1 MIKIKMSEK
10 YKILAKFI
18 KDVSAETPDVETFT
32 FVKNYIS
39 KYNLKIDITSLP
51 LKDRVIEINT
61 KLSLSDPNNNQKKS
75 YFEIIFATVIKVDES
90 VKESEEI
97 EKIILCDV
105 QNKIYPEIEKIILKL
120 VVDSGYPETRPNK
133 KVNFEE
139 LYKSR
144 KN

>member
-18 KDVSAETPDVETFT
+18 KDVSAESPDLETFM

-39 KYNLKIDITSLP
+39 KYNLKIEITSLP

-90 VKESEEI
+90 IKESEEI